1 MSAVVSTIVFEVPSQ
16 FFIFLHIVS
25 SLYPLLLGI
34 VFLAW
39 LKPKKNTLYVITS
52 IIATFYYLINIFL
65 LMYRIDRRFTF
76 DFFFLWHNLSESIE
90 TIVALSESRISNV
103 VAIILLLIGALSIY
117 YTIKQCALYI
127 SNLETRTPSVKII
140 LLTTI
145 VIMTILLPQENEVVN
160 LLKQFRREKH
170 EILQVY
176 YKNYQASISKN
187 RNYSQIK
194 QLVTPSDNIF
204 MIHLES
210 YNAEFSNEKIS
221 PNLINIAKTQGIF
234 FPRIQASAVLTI
246 RSQEVLL
253 CGILPS
259 LGQNLSKGNTLTRDL
274 RCIPKILKEN
284 GYKTMYF
291 KSHSNLEF
299 ANTAN
304 FMKNIGFDE
313 IHSKDI
319 MKSTDRE
326 LSWGYP
332 EDIFYARVFEY
343 LKKHQQ
349 EKIFAYIAVSSTN
362 HFPFYN
368 DEKKIAFPQFANLI
382 PYPNPITTREKIADT
397 TYIQDNFFGKMF
409 TELFKPTFGNNSHLV
424 VYGDHSWPIEIHP
437 GNKFN
442 ENEAYQENFVSSF
455 GIVPATS
462 KSKQFAMG
470 KVVSNL
476 YSHLDIP
483 LTILDLAGIHG
494 YQLSGHSF
502 FNELTTNS
510 TEITRNSHCLVS
522 VQPFADKY
530 IATVQYPIKLIYNTT
545 KNTVTEYNIQEDPHE
560 KKSTEEHIIKEG
572 DIISLQNCLQENN
585 T

>member
-1 MSAVVSTIVFEVPSQ
+1 
-16 FFIFLHIVS
+16 
-25 SLYPLLLGI
+25 
-34 VFLAW
+34 
-39 LKPKKNTLYVITS
+39 
-52 IIATFYYLINIFL
+52 
-65 LMYRIDRRFTF
+65 
-76 DFFFLWHNLSESIE
+76 
-90 TIVALSESRISNV
+90 
-103 VAIILLLIGALSIY
+103 
-117 YTIKQCALYI
+117 
-127 SNLETRTPSVKII
+127 
-140 LLTTI
+140 
-145 VIMTILLPQENEVVN
+145 MTILLPQENEVVN